1 MFIRKFVLGLTVVAL
16 LVPAGFGL
24 SVDSQTPSVVINE
37 LLWMGSPA
45 SSADEWIELRNLS
58 ESTVDLS
65 GWKLTRKSSGQEV
78 AMLTIP
84 SGKSIEPRGLFLI
97 ANFAASS
104 ASTHLAIEPDVVDT
118 AVSLLN
124 SGLEVKLYDG
134 AGTLVD
140 VADDG
145 SGTPLAGKLVSGTTY
160 AAMARNGLAGDG
172 TKAEQWHTSSAAVN
186 LKPGSLVRGTPR
198 AANENVAPIVAPVGD
213 QTGIVGQA
221 VTFDASEAV
230 DPDGVGL
237 TFAWDFGDGTVS
249 EAVAPTHVYAAVGTY
264 AGRLTVRDDGA
275 STAVQFSVVVSEPVL
290 PVPAPALA
298 PTTPPVAAPAL
309 IGTAI
314 LNELLANPKGPDD
327 SEFIELATAGEP
339 ADLSGWSLTD
349 ASGRIF
355 KLAVGTTVPA
365 NSFLV
370 IKREQ
375 SRIALNND
383 TDTVTLR
390 RPDGTIADEVTLT
403 DSDEGLAYV
412 KHAGRWQW
420 TTQPTPGTVN
430 VIHRPNHEPAA
441 KFSMMP
447 PSTKRR
453 VGTTL
458 FFDASDSEDKDSDE
472 LRFSWQFGDGAR
484 ASGRRVQHV
493 YRQPGQYTARLTVD
507 DGHRGQD
514 MDERTFTVR
523 PALKGASSTA
533 AGSVKSA
540 TVVTTLAEAKTAGT
554 SDSVV
559 LSGWVSAAP
568 HALGEGLF
576 YVTDGSVGMAVRA
589 SVLPS
594 ELSLGQAV
602 TVHGQRRTRSGEAYV
617 LVENANGIVRDQS
630 GEAKQLEPKAM
641 PAGELDRELA
651 GQLIQLEGEVTTL
664 SGSRFAVDD
673 GSGEA
678 SVYVRAS
685 TGFKRPAL
693 RSGDRVRV
701 VGILSQTANGL
712 RLLPRIADDVT
723 VLQPAVV
730 TLPLSVRVQE
740 RARPTWWMYA
750 LVAVAVVTG
759 VGVGWWRRGVK

>member
-1 MFIRKFVLGLTVVAL
+1 
-16 LVPAGFGL
+16 
-24 SVDSQTPSVVINE
+24 
-37 LLWMGSPA
+37 
-45 SSADEWIELRNLS
+45 
-58 ESTVDLS
+58 
-65 GWKLTRKSSGQEV
+65 
-78 AMLTIP
+78 MLTIP
-84 SGKSIEPRGLFLI
+84 SGEFIEPRGFFLI
-97 ANFAASS
+97 ANFVVSS
-104 ASTHLAIEPDVVDT
+104 ASTHLAVEPDVVDT

-124 SGLEVKLYDG
+124 SGLEVKLYDP
-134 AGTLVD
+134 AGTLID
-140 VADDG
+140 AADDG
-145 SGTPLAGKLVSGTTY
+145 SGTPLAGKLESGATY
-160 AAMARNGLAGDG
+160 ASMARNGLAGDG
-172 TKAEQWHTSSAAVN
+172 TKSEQWHTATATVN
-186 LKPGSLVRGTPR
+186 LKPDSLVRGTPR
-198 AANENVAPIVAPVGD
+198 AANENIPPIVAPITD
-213 QTGIVGQA
+213 QTAVVGQT

-230 DPDGVGL
+230 DPDGRSV

-264 AGRLTVRDDGA
+264 AGRLAVRDDA
-275 STAVQFSVVVSEPVL
+275 VSTIAAFSVVVTEALL
-290 PVPAPALA
+290 PTPASAPAA
-298 PTTPPVAAPAL
+298 AVPVATSAAL
-309 IGTAI
+309 S
-314 LNELLANPKGPDD
+314 ELLPNPAGPDD
-327 SEFIELATAGEP
+327 AEFIELVAGNEP
-339 ADLSGWSLTD
+339 VDLTGWSLSD
-349 ASGRIF
+349 ASGSTLKF
-355 KLAVGTTVPA
+355 TSGTVVPA
-365 NSFLV
+365 QSWLV
-370 IKREQ
+370 VKREQ

-383 TDTVTLR
+383 TDVVTLR
-390 RPDGTIADEVTLT
+390 RPDGTIADEVTFT

-412 KHAGRWQW
+412 KHDGRWQW
-420 TTQPTPGTVN
+420 TTQPTPGTAN

-453 VGTTL
+453 VGTAL
-458 FFDASDSEDKDSDE
+458 FFDASDSEDKDGDE
-472 LRFSWQFGDGAR
+472 LRFSWQFGDGSR

-523 PALKGASSTA
+523 PALKGASSA
-533 AGSVKSA
+533 ATGSVKSA
-540 TVVTTLAEAKTAGT
+540 VVVTTLVEAKTAGT

-576 YVTDGSVGMAVRA
+576 YLTDGSVGMAVRA

-630 GEAKQLEPKAM
+630 GKAKQLEPKAM
-641 PAGELDRELA
+641 PAGELDRELT

-730 TLPLSVRVQE
+730 TLPSSVRVQE

-750 LVAVAVVTG
+750 LVAGAVVGG
-759 VGVGWWRRGVK
+759 VGVGWWRKRVE